1 MQARRVVEPELARL
15 AALNATSAQFLEMR
29 KLCSEMR
36 RTPTWEEYAELD
48 WRFHNLIAE
57 ATGNILLVEIQRL
70 LNGVRRFV
78 VWGNLVKR
86 AAGPP
91 SNYHS
96 FGEHEEILDA
106 IQTRDSDRAMRAM
119 LSHLGG
125 TEAQLFNNQSLPEV
139 LRNNLVNS

>member
-1 MQARRVVEPELARL
+1 
-15 AALNATSAQFLEMR
+15 
-29 KLCSEMR
+29 
-36 RTPTWEEYAELD
+36 
-48 WRFHNLIAE
+48 
-57 ATGNILLVEIQRL
+57 VEIQRL

-86 AAGPP
+86 AEGPP
-91 SNYHS
+91 SDYHS
-96 FGEHEEILDA
+96 FGEHDEILDA